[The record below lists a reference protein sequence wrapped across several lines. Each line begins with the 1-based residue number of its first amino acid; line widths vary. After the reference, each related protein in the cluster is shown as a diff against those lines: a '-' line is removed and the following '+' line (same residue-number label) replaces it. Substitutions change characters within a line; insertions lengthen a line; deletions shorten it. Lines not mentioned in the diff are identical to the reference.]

1 VSIIPTRLQMPQSKK
16 SGMISERT
24 ICMNIVKKSVSIL
37 LVFILLVATS
47 AQVLANQNSTTD
59 EISVYVNDT
68 KISFDVSPIFVKSR
82 TMVPIRG
89 VFEALGAKVDWD
101 NYTQTVTIT
110 RGTEVRVQPG
120 NRVAMVDNSPYI
132 MDVPAVGIDG
142 RILVPVRFI
151 GEAIGANVDWVNK
164 TKTVFINDIV
174 EQKEIG
180 NILNGGKFAA
190 DNAYNYFISP
200 DGVLIREN
208 IMTKVMEKI
217 ADNIFYD
224 LHILN
229 DWIYCIGRDKGENK
243 VIRIKKNG
251 SEREVVVNKP
261 VNSMQV
267 SNDWI
272 YYSDINNKTL
282 YRTNL
287 DGSQTH
293 KIIENGYFLE
303 KNWFI
308 QNGWIYYVN
317 KDAQAISR
325 VRVDGSDIRNITN
338 KLISPISTD
347 ASNLYRLK
355 IIDKNSLYFAIYSNI
370 TDINRKQY
378 SPGLYSYSLEDGDIT
393 KIADKIPLAVNMDD
407 EWLYLTVQNFENTY
421 SLMRCKKDGT
431 EVFTINEYKK
441 NDIPQDIYINN
452 SSIYYTL
459 MRGEETPNE
468 LLFYMNS
475 YGEGVQ
481 QYDWVYGRDFYAV
494 QDLISKT
501 ATAHRT
507 LNSYQTTKNYSLESQ
522 EGTTNITY
530 EVSINRSRDLFYQK
544 QSIDENNAL
553 EIWLDK
559 EQLYSKQTQETLW
572 NISTVSK
579 YEANMFKNQIF
590 DYIQSSKE
598 LCNNLSL
605 NENETY
611 YILSGTGAFP
621 ILMSNISGVL
631 GLDEDLIYDL
641 IHLELKIDKQK
652 KYIEELDIYITYN
665 SQVQE
670 NGDRKQYTNHYQF
683 INSNFNTIYLNIP
696 YSVNQTI
703 RAMVDADKYTEQG
716 IQKYNEG
723 KFEEAIQ
730 LFDTAIATY
739 NRASKAYLNK
749 GNALYELGKYK
760 EAILSINQYHELNPS
775 DTDVFALLGNCY
787 LKMGNLV
794 KAEELGKETLKHNLR
809 SVRAYDLLG
818 TVSLLNEEYSTAV
831 EYFQKALSLD
841 NNNYSSH
848 MNLVTTLYRMGNY
861 TQCINMIDNYIR
873 YFSYDRDMLYMKAQ
887 SLLNQG
893 KPNQAIRVYEQ
904 ILDRNPANDF
914 VTMTYIAR
922 EYENLQNYAKASEY
936 AERAKAIYP
945 DYHLLKYLI
954 DNISYDL
961 STTGSQKLVDFIKK
975 NYLYYEK
982 NQEIENIFNEIIK
995 KGNIFSIEDAKIL
1008 VDKVKGDDKLSRF
1021 ISGLDYDY
1029 FINNYSRYKNVKQ
1042 DENHV
1047 YVKIDDFHISTGVQF
1062 TEFILNI
1069 QNPED
1074 KTLIIDLRD
1083 NSCGLSDE
1091 VSKILDALLPE
1102 CNPGY
1107 IIDRDGYIT
1116 MYSSG
1121 KWHTSFKKIGILVNE
1136 NTASSA
1142 ELLTLSLKTF
1152 ADNVTIIG
1160 KKTAGEG
1167 VGQVVYIDRNR
1178 GFAIYLVNHYWNVL
1192 NENIDGKGINPDIF
1206 VDENDPDYTKAID
1219 NFLKN

>member
-1 VSIIPTRLQMPQSKK
+1 MGLKFLQL
-16 SGMISERT
+16 
-24 ICMNIVKKSVSIL
+24 MN
-37 LVFILLVATS
+37 T
-47 AQVLANQNSTTD
+47 
-59 EISVYVNDT
+59 
-68 KISFDVSPIFVKSR
+68 
-82 TMVPIRG
+82 
-89 VFEALGAKVDWD
+89 
-101 NYTQTVTIT
+101 
-110 RGTEVRVQPG
+110 
-120 NRVAMVDNSPYI
+120 
-132 MDVPAVGIDG
+132 
-142 RILVPVRFI
+142 
-151 GEAIGANVDWVNK
+151 
-164 TKTVFINDIV
+164 
-174 EQKEIG
+174 
-180 NILNGGKFAA
+180 
-190 DNAYNYFISP
+190 
-200 DGVLIREN
+200 
-208 IMTKVMEKI
+208 
-217 ADNIFYD
+217 
-224 LHILN
+224 
-229 DWIYCIGRDKGENK
+229 
-243 VIRIKKNG
+243 
-251 SEREVVVNKP
+251 
-261 VNSMQV
+261 
-267 SNDWI
+267 
-272 YYSDINNKTL
+272 
-282 YRTNL
+282 
-287 DGSQTH
+287 
-293 KIIENGYFLE
+293 
-303 KNWFI
+303 
-308 QNGWIYYVN
+308 
-317 KDAQAISR
+317 
-325 VRVDGSDIRNITN
+325 
-338 KLISPISTD
+338 
-347 ASNLYRLK
+347 
-355 IIDKNSLYFAIYSNI
+355 
-370 TDINRKQY
+370 
-378 SPGLYSYSLEDGDIT
+378 
-393 KIADKIPLAVNMDD
+393 
-407 EWLYLTVQNFENTY
+407 
-421 SLMRCKKDGT
+421 
-431 EVFTINEYKK
+431 K

-459 MRGEETPNE
+459 IRGEETPNE